1 MLDSVTVGGGLLM
14 SFPCSEDNGCSS
26 NTVRENTIAMSVM
39 SGKGRGL

>member
-1 MLDSVTVGGGLLM
+1 M
-14 SFPCSEDNGCSS
+14 SFLSSEDNGYNI